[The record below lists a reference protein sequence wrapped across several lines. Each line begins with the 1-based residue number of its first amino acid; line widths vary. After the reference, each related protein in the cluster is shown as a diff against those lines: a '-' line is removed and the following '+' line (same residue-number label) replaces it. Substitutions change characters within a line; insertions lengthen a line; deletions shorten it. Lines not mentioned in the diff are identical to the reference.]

1 MMHKIH
7 QQFMLEEVLSLWQN
21 RLKQQSTKMYKSPE
35 LSSTTVV
42 DCWVSVDIHI
52 IFTQWYSYRILDP
65 WTFDPYDILSLW
77 YLTPLLYFL
86 LSLSTAI
93 SFVQLFTSLQMAY
106 KYLLYFRYVRSI
118 QNQNPAPSQNSL
130 PRKNKVKKASHEKK
144 QVSFYHMC
152 SSCAYE
158 PQISILIV
166 DNGLE

>member
-106 KYLLYFRYVRSI
+106 ILDMSVVYKTRIQPQARTPYHAKTKSRRLHMKRSRSVSTICVHRVHMNHRSLYL
-118 QNQNPAPSQNSL
+118 
-130 PRKNKVKKASHEKK
+130 
-144 QVSFYHMC
+144 
-152 SSCAYE
+152 
-158 PQISILIV
+158 
-166 DNGLE
+166 